1 MESQNVD
8 QLLYKL
14 RNITVNKRQGRR
26 SPHKPLLILLS
37 IGRQLSGQENPATWQ
52 ETEPK
57 LKTLIRDYGLPDS
70 RENAHLPF
78 WRLKNDGIWQIDRP
92 EQVRETSR
100 GDPYTSDLRRHEIKG
115 SLTPEFKRA
124 IETDPEFLQLTL
136 HLLLNTYF
144 PPSLH
149 DDILID
155 TGIEPFSTTVQ
166 PGRTTAYPAM
176 RDGDFRGAVLEAYGN
191 RCAICQLD
199 LRVRERAIG
208 VEAAHIR
215 WHSEGGPAQVTN
227 GMAMCLLH
235 HKLFD
240 YGLFTVSRDLT
251 VHASS
256 IAIGESADALIANYH
271 GSTLRIIPDSLEL
284 QPAPVFLDWH
294 RKAVFKGKAAA

>member
-1 MESQNVD
+1 MPDQNTD

-14 RNITVNKRQGRR
+14 SNITVNKRQERR

-37 IGRQLSGQENPATWQ
+37 VGRQLNGQRHPATWQ

-78 WRLKNDGIWQIDRP
+78 WRLRNDGIWDIDRP
-92 EQVRETSR
+92 ELVRQTSR
-100 GDPYTSDLRRHEIKG
+100 GDAYTSDLRQHEIRG
-115 SLTPEFKRA
+115 SLTPEFKDA
-124 IETDPEFLQLTL
+124 VDTDPEFLQLAL

-155 TGIEPFSTTVQ
+155 TGIEPFNIIFQ
-166 PGRTTAYPAM
+166 PRRTIAHPTI
-176 RDGDFRGAVLEAYGN
+176 RDAGFREAVLEAYSS
-191 RCAICQLD
+191 RCAVCQLD
-199 LRVRERAIG
+199 ITIRERPVG

-215 WHSEGGPAQVTN
+215 WHSEGGPAQVPN

-240 YGLFTVSRDLT
+240 SGIFTVSSDLK
-251 VHASS
+251 VHASN
-256 IAIGESADALIANYH
+256 IATGQSAESLVGKYH
-271 GSTLRIIPDSLEL
+271 GSTLRIVPETPDL
-284 QPAPVFLDWH
+284 QPAPAFLTWH
-294 RKAVFKGKAAA
+294 NQAVFKGTSVG